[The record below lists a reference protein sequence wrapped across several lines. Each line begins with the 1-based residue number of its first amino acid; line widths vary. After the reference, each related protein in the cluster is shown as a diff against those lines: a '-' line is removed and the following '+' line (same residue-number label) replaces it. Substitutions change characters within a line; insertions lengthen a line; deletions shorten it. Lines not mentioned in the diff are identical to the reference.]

1 MKIDVLLG
9 LQWGDEGKG
18 KIVDVLTPQYD
29 IIARFQGGP
38 NAGHTIIF
46 EGKKFV
52 LHTIPSGIFSE
63 KAINIVGNGVILD
76 PFIMKKEIQNLDDN
90 NIPIKDRLFISRK
103 AHLITPSH
111 RLLDAAYEKS
121 KGKDK
126 IGSTLK
132 GIGPTYTDK
141 VARLGIRMG
150 DITEAGFREKYDKL
164 QAKHLRIIGSYGFK
178 TEDFKLDGLPFA
190 EYETAWF
197 DALKIFDRLQFV
209 NSEYMINEAL
219 SQGKKVLAEGA
230 QGSMLDI
237 DFGTYPFVTSS
248 NTICAG
254 VCAGLGV
261 APQTIGEV
269 FGVFKAYC
277 TRVGSGPFPSELH
290 DDNGNLMR
298 DTGREFG
305 STTGRPRRCG
315 WLDLV
320 ALKYSIMLN
329 GVTKLFMM
337 KTDVLSPFNELDI
350 CTSYKINGELT
361 EEIPYD
367 MTSYEIDPVY
377 TTMKGWDNQVNELE
391 NMDKAPETLNDYIS
405 FIEKETGVP
414 IEIVSIGPDRTQT
427 LFRKPKV

>member
-18 KIVDVLTPQYD
+18 KIVDVLTPRYD

-63 KAINIVGNGVILD
+63 KSRNVVGNGVILD
-76 PFIMKKEIQNLDDN
+76 PFIMQKELENLDSHD
-90 NIPIKDRLFISRK
+90 IPARDRLYISRK

-111 RLLDAAYEKS
+111 RLLDAVYEKS
-121 KGKDK
+121 KGKEK

-132 GIGPTYTDK
+132 GIGPAYTDK
-141 VARLGIRMG
+141 IARLGLRTG
-150 DITEAGFREKYDKL
+150 DLHESGFRDRYDKL
-164 QAKHLRIIGSYGFK
+164 RDRHLRIIKAYGSEAG
-178 TEDFKLDGLPFA
+178 DFTFDGLSFGD
-190 EYETAWF
+190 YEDAWF
-197 DALKIFDRLQFV
+197 KALRIFDELQMV
-209 NSEYMINEAL
+209 NSEYLINRAL
-219 SQGKKVLAEGA
+219 DKGEKVLAEGA

-254 VCAGLGV
+254 VCSGLGV
-261 APQTIGEV
+261 PPQKVGEV

-277 TRVGSGPFPSELH
+277 TRVGSGPFPSELL
-290 DDNGNLMR
+290 DGNGDLMR
-298 DTGREFG
+298 DTGKEFG

-320 ALKYSIMLN
+320 ALKYAIMLN
-329 GVTKLFMM
+329 GVTQLFMM
-337 KTDVLSPFNELDI
+337 KTDVLSPFSEVDV
-350 CTSYKINGELT
+350 CTSYDIAGEKT
-361 EEIPYD
+361 VDVPYD
-367 MTSYEIDPVY
+367 MTSGEIKPEL
-377 TTMKGWDNQVNELE
+377 TSLKGWGQQIDELQS
-391 NMDKAPETLNDYIS
+391 MDEAPAELNTYIQY
-405 FIEKETGVP
+405 IEKETGIP
-414 IEIVSIGPDRTQT
+414 IKIVAVGPDRKQT
-427 LFRKPKV
+427 LFR

>member
-18 KIVDVLTPQYD
+18 KIVDVLTPEYD

-63 KAINIVGNGVILD
+63 KAKNIVGNGVILD
-76 PFIMKKEIQNLDDN
+76 PFIMRKELENLDAQ
-90 NIPIKDRLFISRK
+90 NIPARDRLYISRK

-111 RLLDAAYEKS
+111 RLLDAVYEKS
-121 KGKDK
+121 KGKEK

-141 VARLGIRMG
+141 VARLG
-150 DITEAGFREKYDKL
+150 
-164 QAKHLRIIGSYGFK
+164 LRIGDLQEDNFRGRYEKLRERHLKVMRSYGFE
-178 TEDFKLDGLPFA
+178 TTDFTFDELSFND
-190 EYETAWF
+190 YEEAWF
-197 DALKIFDRLQFV
+197 DALKIFDELTMV

-219 SQGKKVLAEGA
+219 DKGQKVLAEGA

-248 NTICAG
+248 NTIVAG
-254 VCAGLGV
+254 VCSGLGV
-261 APQTIGEV
+261 PPQKVGEV

-277 TRVGSGPFPSELH
+277 TRVGSGPFPSELL
-290 DDNGNLMR
+290 DDNGKLMR
-298 DTGREFG
+298 DTGKEFG

-329 GVTKLFMM
+329 GVSKLFMM
-337 KTDVLSPFNELDI
+337 KTDVLSPFEELEI
-350 CTSYKINGELT
+350 C
-361 EEIPYD
+361 
-367 MTSYEIDPVY
+367 TSYEIDGKKSAEVPYDMTRCEIDPVL
-377 TTMKGWDNQVNELE
+377 TTMEGWNE
-391 NMDKAPETLNDYIS
+391 NIETLPDMDQAPQALNTYIEYV
-405 FIEKETGVP
+405 EKETGVP
-414 IEIVSIGPDRTQT
+414 IEIVSIGPDRKQT
-427 LFRKPKV
+427 LFR

>member
-18 KIVDVLTPQYD
+18 KIVDVLTPDYD

-46 EGKKFV
+46 DGKKFI

-63 KAINIVGNGVILD
+63 KAKNVVGNGVILD
-76 PFIMKKEIQNLDDN
+76 PFIMKREIQNLDDN
-90 NIPIKDRLFISRK
+90 NISIENRLFISRK

-141 VARLGIRMG
+141 VARRGIRTG
-150 DITEAGFREKYDKL
+150 DIQEAGFKERYEKLREM
-164 QAKHLRIIGSYGFK
+164 HLRIIGSYGYDIA
-178 TEDFKLDGLPFA
+178 DFELDGIAFSD
-190 EYETAWF
+190 YEASWF
-197 DALKIFDRLQFV
+197 EALKIFDRLQFT

-219 SQGKKVLAEGA
+219 SRGQKVLAEGA

-248 NTICAG
+248 NTISAG
-254 VCAGLGV
+254 VCSGLGV

-277 TRVGSGPFPSELH
+277 TRVGSGPFPSELL
-290 DDNGNLMR
+290 DENGNLMR

-337 KTDVLSPFNELDI
+337 KTDVLSPFDELDI
-350 CTSYKINGELT
+350 CTAYKINGELT
-361 EEIPYD
+361 KEVPYD
-367 MTSYEIDPVY
+367 MTSSDIEPVY
-377 TTMKGWDNQVNELE
+377 TNMQGWDNSVNDLK
-391 NMDKAPETLNDYIS
+391 NMDSAPDALNDYIS
-405 FIEKETGVP
+405 FIERETSVP
-414 IEIVSIGPDRTQT
+414 IEIVSIGPDRKQT
-427 LFRKPKV
+427 LFRK

>member
-1 MKIDVLLG
+1 MNIDVLLG

-18 KIVDVLTPQYD
+18 KIVDVLTPEYD

-46 EGKKFV
+46 EGKKFI

-63 KAINIVGNGVILD
+63 KAKNVVGNGVIID
-76 PFIMKKEIQNLDDN
+76 PFIMKREIENLDENDVT
-90 NIPIKDRLFISRK
+90 IDGKLFISRK

-141 VARLGIRMG
+141 VARRGLRTG
-150 DITEAGFREKYDKL
+150 DIKETGFREKYNKL
-164 QAKHLRIIGSYGFK
+164 REQHLRIIKSYGYNV
-178 TEDFKLDGLPFA
+178 EDFTLDGLAFSD
-190 EYETAWF
+190 YEEAWF
-197 DALKIFDRLQFV
+197 EALKIFERLVFV
-209 NSEYMINEAL
+209 NSEYMINHAL
-219 SQGKKVLAEGA
+219 STGKKVLAEGA

-248 NTICAG
+248 NTISAA
-254 VCAGLGV
+254 VCSGLGV
-261 APQTIGEV
+261 APQKIGDV

-277 TRVGSGPFPSELH
+277 TRVGSGPFPSELM
-290 DDNGNLMR
+290 DDSGQLMR
-298 DTGREFG
+298 ETGKEFG

-329 GVTKLFMM
+329 GVTRLFMM
-337 KTDVLSPFNELDI
+337 KTDVLSPFDQLDI
-350 CTSYKINGELT
+350 CTAYKVDGEIM
-361 EEIPYD
+361 EEVPYD
-367 MTSYEIDPVY
+367 MTAHNIEPIY
-377 TTMKGWDNQVNELE
+377 TSMAGWDADVNDLE
-391 NMDKAPETLNDYIS
+391 SMDNSPQALNDYIS

-414 IEIVSIGPDRTQT
+414 IEIVSIGPDRKQT
-427 LFRKPKV
+427 LFRK

>member
-18 KIVDVLTPQYD
+18 KIVDVLTPDYD

-46 EGKKFV
+46 DGKKFI
-52 LHTIPSGIFSE
+52 LHTIPSGIFSSTSQ
-63 KAINIVGNGVILD
+63 NVVGNGVILD
-76 PFIMKKEIQNLDDN
+76 PFIMQKELDNLDTN
-90 NIPIKDRLFISRK
+90 NIPARDRLFISRK

-111 RLLDAAYEKS
+111 RLLDAAYEKA
-121 KGKDK
+121 KGKEK

-132 GIGPTYTDK
+132 GIGPAYTDK
-141 VARLGIRMG
+141 VARLGLRIG
-150 DITEAGFREKYDKL
+150 DIHETGFREKFDKIRDM
-164 QAKHLRIIGSYGFK
+164 HMRIIGSFGFNPG
-178 TEDFKLDGLPFA
+178 DFKLDSMSFPD
-190 EYETAWF
+190 YESAWF
-197 DALKIFDRLQFV
+197 EALGIFNDLHLV
-209 NSEYMINEAL
+209 NSEYFINNAL
-219 SQGKKVLAEGA
+219 AEGKKVLAEGA

-261 APQTIGEV
+261 SPQKIGEV

-277 TRVGSGPFPSELH
+277 TRVGSGPFPSELL
-290 DDNGNLMR
+290 DENGDLMR
-298 DTGREFG
+298 ETGREFG

-320 ALKYSIMLN
+320 ALNYAIMLN

-337 KTDVLSPFNELDI
+337 KTDVLSPFTELDV
-350 CTSYKINGELT
+350 CTSYSIGGELT
-361 EEIPYD
+361 REIPFD
-367 MTSYEIDPVY
+367 LCSEKIEPVY
-377 TTMKGWDNQVNELE
+377 TTLPGWNRNIDSLKNNKQIP
-391 NMDKAPETLNDYIS
+391 DTLNDYIS
-405 FIEKETGVP
+405 YIEKNTGIP
-414 IEIVSIGPDRTQT
+414 IKIVSIGPDRTQT
-427 LFRKPKV
+427 LFRK

>member
-18 KIVDVLTPQYD
+18 KIVDVLTPRYD

-63 KAINIVGNGVILD
+63 KSKNVVGNGVILD
-76 PFIMKKEIQNLDDN
+76 PFIMQKELENLDSHD
-90 NIPIKDRLFISRK
+90 IPARDRLYISRK

-111 RLLDAAYEKS
+111 RLLDAVYEKS
-121 KGKDK
+121 KGKEK

-132 GIGPTYTDK
+132 GIGPAYTDK
-141 VARLGIRMG
+141 IARLGLRTG
-150 DITEAGFREKYDKL
+150 DLHESGFRDRYDKL
-164 QAKHLRIIGSYGFK
+164 RDRHLRIIKAYGSEAG
-178 TEDFKLDGLPFA
+178 DFTFDGLSFSD
-190 EYETAWF
+190 YEDAWF
-197 DALKIFDRLQFV
+197 KALRIFDELRMV
-209 NSEYMINEAL
+209 NSEYLINRAL
-219 SQGKKVLAEGA
+219 DKGEKVLAEGA

-254 VCAGLGV
+254 VCSGLGV
-261 APQTIGEV
+261 PPQKVGEV

-277 TRVGSGPFPSELH
+277 TRVGSGPFPSELL
-290 DDNGNLMR
+290 DGNGDLMR
-298 DTGREFG
+298 DTGKEFG

-320 ALKYSIMLN
+320 ALKYTIMLN
-329 GVTKLFMM
+329 GVTQLFMM
-337 KTDVLSPFNELDI
+337 KTDVLSPFSEVDV
-350 CTSYKINGELT
+350 CTSYDIAGEKT
-361 EEIPYD
+361 ADVPYD
-367 MTSYEIDPVY
+367 MTSAEIKPEL
-377 TTMKGWDNQVNELE
+377 TSLKGWEQQIDELQS
-391 NMDKAPETLNDYIS
+391 MDEAPATLHSYIQY
-405 FIEKETGVP
+405 IEKETGIP
-414 IEIVSIGPDRTQT
+414 IKIVSVGPDRKQT
-427 LFRKPKV
+427 LFR